1 MGGLNSAAFKPFI
14 IGTVKSVVGLVLFFC
29 FQIKSYTELQEEKEM
44 ELNVLWLKL
53 VTPEL

>member
-1 MGGLNSAAFKPFI
+1 MGGLNLAAFKPFI